1 LIFYF
6 SINNCYPCLDDIDTL
21 NQLSNQYK
29 IIGLIPEEELLI
41 EEEVRRVTGA
51 LFELKSNK
59 KYKKFRPNYS
69 PSLFGINKKGEIF
82 FVLPGVPGENAYL
95 RQFLESFLHKASPL
109 LKDAS

>member
-1 LIFYF
+1 VRRSSGIHLIAF
-6 SINNCYPCLDDIDTL
+6 SYHLGQAFGGHVGQDIFNVL
-21 NQLSNQYK
+21 V
-29 IIGLIPEEELLI
+29 PEEELLI

-51 LFELKSNK
+51 LF
-59 KYKKFRPNYS
+59 
-69 PSLFGINKKGEIF
+69 GINQKGKIF